1 MILHIGKISNR
12 KRLIFMSNVNKE
24 IINLRAEIDK
34 LDQKILKLLKQRIHV
49 TQKIGKIKKSTRS
62 NILDTKRES
71 EIFANL
77 LEAGANLKIQ
87 NDFIISIWRQIIE
100 YSYKVQNDCE

>member
-1 MILHIGKISNR
+1 MP
-12 KRLIFMSNVNKE
+12 NVNKE
-24 IINLRAEIDK
+24 ILNLRAAIDK
-34 LDQKILKLLKQRIHV
+34 LDQKILKLLKERIHV

-62 NILDTKRES
+62 NILDTERES

-77 LEAGANLKIQ
+77 LKTGENLKIQ
-87 NDFIISIWRQIIE
+87 RDFIISIWRQIIE